1 MADDLALQ
9 MAELTERTGP
19 VRWRDTPEEKVA
31 RTDLQIHENDF
42 EQVQLPNPRPDLFVF
57 KMSDRIASK
66 IFRRNEAGR
75 FDLVDYRFPYRLLS
89 KIRRIV
95 DEHYLDQPAG
105 PLVRLNPP
113 NITISGIH
121 YKIVITNDKLFI
133 TFIGMSEFNWDV
145 FPGVIR
151 GVKQAIGHVLFGE
164 ARKKFV
170 KDKMLTRV
178 GQRYGLDDPLA
189 AKKEIGKFLGGR
201 RKTRKS
207 KKRTTRKTIKH

>member
-1 MADDLALQ
+1 MADG
-9 MAELTERTGP
+9 MNELTERTGP
-19 VRWRDTPEEKVA
+19 IRWRDTPEEKVA

-75 FDLVDYRFPYRLLS
+75 FDLVDYRFPDRLRS
-89 KIRRIV
+89 KIMRIA
-95 DEHYLDQPAG
+95 DEHHLEQLDFITPRVG
-105 PLVRLNPP
+105 FNPP